1 MEAAACALRDGTF
14 AGPQAQLSIRS
25 FAVRRYQDFPAAGET
40 PSEQSVTGALVRIA
54 GPVPGAG
61 LFSVGSEAALQGVA
75 EGSASVS
82 ATETF
87 LSLGRCVLEAFAS
100 SAVAALLER
109 SEPLEI
115 GPASLAE
122 ASRPAILLGT
132 HAPGDTVL
140 VSLGIDLLRGPGD
153 ETLAVFIDFLLE
165 PKQITLRLG

>member
-1 MEAAACALRDGTF
+1 M
-14 AGPQAQLSIRS
+14 
-25 FAVRRYQDFPAAGET
+25 
-40 PSEQSVTGALVRIA
+40 TGALVRIA

-140 VSLGIDLLRGPGD
+140 VSLEIDLVRGPAE
-153 ETLAVFIDFLLE
+153 ETLTAFIDFLLE
-165 PKQITLRLG
+165 PKRITQSLG